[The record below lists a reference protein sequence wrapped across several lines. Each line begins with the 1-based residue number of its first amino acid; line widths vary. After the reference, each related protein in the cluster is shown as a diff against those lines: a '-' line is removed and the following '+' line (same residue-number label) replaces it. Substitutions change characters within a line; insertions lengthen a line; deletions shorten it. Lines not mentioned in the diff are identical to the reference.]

1 MSDAHVEGQQHPIS
15 IYFKVWGL
23 LFVLSAGS
31 YMVDYLALQ
40 GYLRWSLILI
50 FMLLKAGFIV
60 AIFMHMVWERRALLY
75 AIMCPPILIIVFIA
89 LMSFEAEYTFFTRGI
104 VFVTQVFHAVVH

>member
-15 IYFKVWGL
+15 IYFKVWIL

-40 GYLRWSLILI
+40 GYLRWSLILT

-75 AIMCPPILIIVFIA
+75 AIMLPPIAILVFVA
-89 LMSFEAEYTFFTRGI
+89 LMTFEGDLTFFTRG
-104 VFVTQVFHAVVH
+104 VTFAAQTFQAVMH